1 MGDDPGSDIYAP
13 ARSAGW
19 ISELRSGLITMQ
31 LPALDQL
38 PVPLFRCDADGRI
51 TYVNDAWRDSLCITI
66 GTLWYAPFPDIDR
79 VTADNLWVQCVD
91 AIHPTVLSS
100 RAELEGQDPRW
111 FELVLQPVQLEGSM
125 EMLGSLIDV
134 TEQTVA
140 AAETLAILDTAVDG
154 IIVIDGNG
162 RIETFN
168 QAASDLF
175 GYSADEAI
183 GKSINMLMTGVHES
197 NHNRYLSDYLRT
209 GKARIIGMGREL
221 IAKSADGTKIPIY
234 LAVSEVHLDGKR
246 RFAGIVRNLTE
257 QYAAREALASQ
268 REKLAHV
275 GRLSTMGEM
284 TASIAHE
291 INQPL
296 TAIAMYAQ
304 ASLKLLERT
313 GSTEKIK
320 GALEKLNT
328 QALRAGAVIERIQR
342 FARAQETSKELLD
355 INELVTDL
363 LKLAGSDARM
373 HDIELMLDLAGDLPQ
388 IFADPVQIQQVIL
401 NLIRN
406 GIDAMNEIHCKHG
419 RTITLETRC
428 TNGVDVEVIVSDLG
442 HGVADDQADL
452 LFTPF
457 HTTKKEG
464 MGMGLSICRSI
475 ISEHG
480 GELRYR
486 DHPGPGAS
494 FFFSIPS
501 DHD

>member
-1 MGDDPGSDIYAP
+1 
-13 ARSAGW
+13 
-19 ISELRSGLITMQ
+19 MQ
-31 LPALDQL
+31 FPALDQL
-38 PVPLFRCDADGRI
+38 PVPSFRCDADGFI
-51 TYVNDAWRDSLCITI
+51 TYANDAWMASI
-66 GTLWYAPFPDIDR
+66 GTRIGDSWHQPFPEITR
-79 VTADNLWVQCVD
+79 TVADGLWAECVC
-91 AIHPTVLSS
+91 AGQPSVISS
-100 RAELEGQDPRW
+100 RAERTGQEPQW
-111 FELVLQPVQLEGSM
+111 FELLLQPVELPEAR
-125 EMLGSLIDV
+125 EMFGSLIDV
-134 TEQTVA
+134 TDQTVA
-140 AAETLAILDTAVDG
+140 AAEGLAILDTAVDG
-154 IIVIDGNG
+154 IVIIDESGS
-162 RIETFN
+162 IQTFN

-175 GYSADEAI
+175 GYTEKQAI
-183 GKSINMLMTGVHES
+183 GRNINMLMTGVDASEHD
-197 NHNRYLSDYLRT
+197 RYLSEYLRT
-209 GKARIIGMGREL
+209 GSARIIGIGREL
-221 IAKSADGTKIPIY
+221 VARAADGTDIPIY
-234 LAVSEVHLDGKR
+234 LAVSEVRLDGKR
-246 RFAGIVRNLTE
+246 RFAGIIRDLTE

-304 ASLKLLERT
+304 ASLKLLDRA
-313 GSTEKIK
+313 GSTERIK

-355 INELVTDL
+355 VNDLVIDL

-373 HDIELMLDLAGDLPQ
+373 HHIELVLDLASELPQ

-406 GIDAMNEIHCKHG
+406 GIDAMNEIQCRHG
-419 RTITLETRC
+419 RTITLKTQRQ
-428 TNGVDVEVIVSDLG
+428 GSKDVKVTVSDLG
-442 HGVADDQADL
+442 SGVAEDQADL

-480 GELRYR
+480 GELRYLNN
-486 DHPGPGAS
+486 PGPGTS
-494 FFFSIPS
+494 FFFTLPS